1 MNMVTKYMKKSN
13 HWQMHNHAY
22 KTGKYEWCANEKS
35 RTGSSINKFLGG
47 ISYVKIIS

>member
-1 MNMVTKYMKKSN
+1 
-13 HWQMHNHAY
+13 MHNHTY
-22 KTGKYEWCANEKS
+22 KTGKYEWYANKRTS